1 MFPPIWLLLPID
13 SRVFLW
19 RSLFL
24 VDCSTF
30 FVLRSSAITNA
41 SLPRAQL
48 PESQMPWSKGA
59 HCWPHWTYYPVIL
72 CWGVAQ
78 NTHPFVNGFC
88 ASLLIHIDV
97 SGDRSPPSQYVHRR
111 NRPDLSVPNCHSYSH
126 KKAILATECDICSG
140 YSLCSCHV
148 SLSNA
153 CTRWHDS
160 KRFIGTPVLGK
171 GRTTPMNIISLAMS
185 FTICHQW
192 PRLSVDA
199 ILVLVLLQ
207 LVAGGARNTT
217 QSAASFPRLN
227 MNCMFSSNTGP
238 D

>member
-1 MFPPIWLLLPID
+1 MIQRCALLATLKIL
-13 SRVFLW
+13 SCYTL
-19 RSLFL
+19 LE
-24 VDCSTF
+24 
-30 FVLRSSAITNA
+30 RSSKHSSICQWFLRKP
-41 SLPRAQL
+41 S
-48 PESQMPWSKGA
+48 
-59 HCWPHWTYYPVIL
+59 HPHWCQWWEI
-72 CWGVAQ
+72 
-78 NTHPFVNGFC
+78 
-88 ASLLIHIDV
+88 
-97 SGDRSPPSQYVHRR
+97 PPSQYVHRR

-126 KKAILATECDICSG
+126 KKAIHATECGIYSG
-140 YSLCSCHV
+140 YSLCTCHV

-171 GRTTPMNIISLAMS
+171 CRTTPMNIISLAMS

-227 MNCMFSSNTGP
+227 MNCMFSSSTGP